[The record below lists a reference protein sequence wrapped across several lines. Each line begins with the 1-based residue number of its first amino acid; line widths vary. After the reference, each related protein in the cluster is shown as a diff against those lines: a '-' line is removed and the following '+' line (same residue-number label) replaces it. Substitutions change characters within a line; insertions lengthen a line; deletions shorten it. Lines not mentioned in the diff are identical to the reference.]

1 MLIRFDNGY
10 TIYSH
15 IQLYGKWYIRNPK
28 TNRQLRLAI
37 HNENKSA
44 LLYSASDI
52 EVLRDEE
59 VPGHPFVSLKS
70 GTRSFKRRGIS
81 R

>member
-15 IQLYGKWYIRNPK
+15 IQLYRKWYIRNPK
-28 TNRQLRLAI
+28 TNRQLRLA
-37 HNENKSA
+37 NENKSA
-44 LLYSASDI
+44 LLYSAFDI